1 MLQSLVTRHYIA
13 VTQVTAMYKHKLV
26 YTTQMLQLL
35 VHDIYIAVTQV
46 TAMYK
51 HKYILVVTYI

>member
-1 MLQSLVTRHYIA
+1 
-13 VTQVTAMYKHKLV
+13 MYKHKLV

>member
-1 MLQSLVTRHYIA
+1 MMYPLVNKYYGSDVCVVVHIFKIRLNQMLQS
-13 VTQVTAMYKHKLV
+13 
-26 YTTQMLQLL
+26 L

-51 HKYILVVTYI
+51 HYYILVVTNI